1 MYMDNIE
8 MLQPQASAT
17 PVDRVRYLIKLL
29 RKTQAQFG
37 QLIGLDP
44 SNLSRAL
51 SGGQPLRDTFVNR
64 IVVNVGVSKEWLL
77 HGTGVPFPKGDHAAE
92 VSDHGQRMLPGVRH
106 RAGAPVYDIDVTA
119 GCAELNRMFTD
130 ERIIG
135 YLDMPGVSHDYPICR
150 VSGDSMSPKIVNGG
164 YVSIRP
170 LSDTSIIFWGQI
182 YVVIMDD
189 FRMVKYVRRH
199 NDPAMVILHSAN
211 PAYDDMEVPRSAIR
225 RLYMVE
231 TILNFD
237 IVG

>member
-1 MYMDNIE
+1 MDNLEIIPP
-8 MLQPQASAT
+8 QPMAT
-17 PVDRVRYLIKLL
+17 PVDRVRYLIRLL

-51 SGGQPLRDTFVNR
+51 SGGNPLRDTFLNR

-77 HGTGVPFPKGDHAAE
+77 HGTGVPFPKGVHAGEIPDTGMRVQPAT
-92 VSDHGQRMLPGVRH
+92 PGRI
-106 RAGAPVYDIDVTA
+106 GAPVYDIDVTA
-119 GCAELNRMFTD
+119 GCSELSRMFTD

-135 YLDMPGVSHDYPICR
+135 YLDMPGVSPDFPICR
-150 VSGDSMSPKIVNGG
+150 VSGDSMSPKISNGA
-164 YVSIRP
+164 YVSMRP

-199 NDPAMVILHSAN
+199 NDPSMVVLHSAN
-211 PAYDDMEVPRSAIR
+211 PAYDDMEVPRDAIR
-225 RLYMVE
+225 KLYMVE
-231 TILNFD
+231 SIFNFE

>member
-1 MYMDNIE
+1 MNNFDIP
-8 MLQPQASAT
+8 QPQASAT
-17 PVDRVRYLIKLL
+17 PVDRVRYLIRLL

-51 SGGQPLRDTFVNR
+51 SGGQPLRDTFINR

-77 HGTGVPFPKGDHAAE
+77 YGTGAPFPKGVHAGE
-92 VSDHGQRMLPGVRH
+92 VPDSGLRMLPAAPCRS
-106 RAGAPVYDIDVTA
+106 GAPVYDIDVTA
-119 GCAELNRMFTD
+119 GCAELSRMFTD

-135 YLDMPGVSHDYPICR
+135 YLDMPGVSSENPICR
-150 VSGDSMSPKIVNGG
+150 VSGDSMSPRIVNGG

-199 NDPAMVILHSAN
+199 NDPSMVILHSAN

-225 RLYMVE
+225 KLYMVE

>member
-1 MYMDNIE
+1 MNNFDVP
-8 MLQPQASAT
+8 QPQVSAT
-17 PVDRVRYLIKLL
+17 PADRVRYLIKLL

-77 HGTGVPFPKGDHAAE
+77 HGTGVPFPKGMHAAE
-92 VSDHGQRMLPGVRH
+92 VSDSGTRMLQCTPQRS
-106 RAGAPVYDIDVTA
+106 GAPVYDIDVTA
-119 GCAELNRMFTD
+119 GCAELSRMFTD

-199 NDPAMVILHSAN
+199 NDPAMVILHSDN

-225 RLYMVE
+225 KLYMVE
-231 TILNFD
+231 TILNFE